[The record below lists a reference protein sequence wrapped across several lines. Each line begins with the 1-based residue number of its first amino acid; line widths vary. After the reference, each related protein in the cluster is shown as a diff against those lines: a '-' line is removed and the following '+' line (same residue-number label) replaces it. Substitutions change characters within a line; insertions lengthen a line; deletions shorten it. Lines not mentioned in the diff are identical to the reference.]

1 MRSLITQRGTQVL
14 LLICSL
20 VYQLSAIAEDS
31 PRYTVDPNWP
41 KPLPNGWSMGQ
52 ASGIAVDHHDHI
64 WVIQRPASAC
74 ATAQSQSGRVM
85 LSNKSCR
92 PAPPVLKFDQEGHLL
107 NSWGGPGDGYD
118 WPEREHGLTIDP
130 RGFVWIGGNGTNDG
144 QYLKFTT
151 DGRFVLQIGQSG
163 PLTNSSDVT
172 RLGQPADA
180 DIDIQAR
187 EVYIADGYHNHRVI
201 VFDSENG
208 RYKRHWGAYGN
219 TPSDVEITQYNP
231 VSPQF
236 GNPVHCVR
244 IARDGQVYICDR
256 ANNRIQ
262 IFNKDGTFIRQFVIA
277 ADTKSSGSTWDLDL
291 WTDPMQSALFHADGT
306 NSKVRI
312 LRKESGTVTSEFGRG
327 GDKPGEFHRLH
338 NLALDS
344 AGNLYTTEV
353 DTGNRAQKF
362 RLIKDSVEH

>member
-1 MRSLITQRGTQVL
+1 MITQRGTQVL
-14 LLICSL
+14 LLISSL

-31 PRYTVDPNWP
+31 PRYTVDPSWP

-52 ASGIAVDHHDHI
+52 ASGVAVDHHDHI

-74 ATAQSQSGRVM
+74 ATAQTQAHRMMMTS
-85 LSNKSCR
+85 KSCR
-92 PAPPVLKFDQEGHLL
+92 PAPPVLKFNQEGHLL

-151 DGRFVLQIGQSG
+151 EGHFVLQIGQSG
-163 PLTNSSDVT
+163 PLTNSSDLT

-180 DIDIQAR
+180 DIDIESR

-219 TPSDVEITQYNP
+219 TPTDMKIAQYNS

-244 IARDGQVYICDR
+244 IARDGLVYICDR

-262 IFNKDGTFIRQFVIA
+262 IFTKDGTFIRQFVIA
-277 ADTKSSGSTWDLDL
+277 EDTKSSGSTWDLDL
-291 WTDPMQSALFHADGT
+291 WIDPMQSALFHADGT

-312 LRKESGTVTSEFGRG
+312 LRKNTGSVTSEFGRG

-362 RLIKDSVEH
+362 RLVRR

>member
-1 MRSLITQRGTQVL
+1 MRSLFTQGGTGIL
-14 LLICSL
+14 LLISSL
-20 VYQLSAIAEDS
+20 IYQLSAIAVDT
-31 PRYTVDPNWP
+31 PRYTVDPSWP
-41 KPLPNGWSMGQ
+41 KPLPNDWSMGQ
-52 ASGIAVDHHDHI
+52 ASGVAVDRDDHI

-74 ATAQSQSGRVM
+74 TTAPSETDKKM
-85 LSNKSCR
+85 LPRKACR

-107 NSWGGPGDGYD
+107 SWWGGPGVGYD
-118 WPEREHGLTIDP
+118 WPEREHGLTIDAK
-130 RGFVWIGGNGTNDG
+130 GYVWIGGNGPKDG
-144 QYLKFTT
+144 QYLKFTR

-163 PLTNSSDVT
+163 LLTNSSDVT

-180 DIDIQAR
+180 DIDTDAR

-208 RYKRHWGAYGN
+208 SYKRHWGAYGN
-219 TPSDVEITQYNP
+219 KPTDERLADYNA

-244 IARDGQVYICDR
+244 IAIDGLVYVCDR

-262 IFNKDGTFIRQFVIA
+262 VFRRDGTFIREILIA
-277 ADTKSSGSTWDLDL
+277 KDTQSSGSTWDLDF
-291 WTDPMQSALFHADGT
+291 WIDSTQSLLFHADGT
-306 NSKVRI
+306 NSKVRT
-312 LRKESGTVTSEFGRG
+312 LRRDQGTVTSQFGG
-327 GDKPGEFHRLH
+327 GGHRPGEFHRLH

-362 RLIKDSVEH
+362 RLVREKF